1 MSQMIVVGSGVVGL
15 SIAYE
20 LARAGHRVRIV
31 ADVDTADTVSAVSAA
46 LWFPYRSERS
56 AAADLLLERS
66 LARFEELLRV
76 PEAGVVRRSGTV
88 LERTPDPDRS
98 WASLFPEAVDVL
110 PDRLPAGVLSGV
122 RVTLPFITIPDYL
135 PWLVGQLKS
144 LGVAFE
150 RRAVTTVAEPAGSA
164 DAVVVAAGLRS
175 GELLGDDRSVVP
187 VRGQIVRLSNPGLTD
202 WITDSDNPGGL
213 TYVFPRGADV
223 VLGGVAVEGSS
234 DVTVHED
241 VAAAILARATE
252 LVPELEGQRVLGHAA
267 GLRPA
272 RPTVR
277 VEAVPGHGVPVVAA
291 YGHGGAGVTLSWGTA
306 ERVVTLLGELLST

>member
-1 MSQMIVVGSGVVGL
+1 M
-15 SIAYE
+15 
-20 LARAGHRVRIV
+20 
-31 ADVDTADTVSAVSAA
+31 
-46 LWFPYRSERS
+46 
-56 AAADLLLERS
+56 LERS
-66 LARFEELLRV
+66 LARFEELLSV
-76 PEAGVVRRSGTV
+76 PAAGVVRRSGTV

-98 WASLFPEAVDVL
+98 WANLFPEAVEVT

-122 RVTLPFITIPDYL
+122 RVALPFITVPDYL
-135 PWLVGQLKS
+135 PWLGGRLRD

-150 RRAVTTVAEPAGSA
+150 RRAVAAVAELAGSA

-202 WITDSDNPGGL
+202 WITDDDNPGGL
-213 TYVFPRGADV
+213 TYAFPRSADV
-223 VLGGVAVEGSS
+223 VVGGVAVEGSS
-234 DVTVHED
+234 DTTVHED

-252 LVPELEGQRVLGHAA
+252 LVPELAGERVLGHAA

-272 RPTVR
+272 RPTIR
-277 VEAVPGHGVPVVAA
+277 VEPVPGHAVPVVAA

-306 ERVVTLLGELLST
+306 ERVATLLGEILKP